1 MHPGIKASVLTLLAA
16 AILLPGC
23 QSDQSPEQLET
34 KQASEREKMEAKQ
47 KAEQEQYDKKMAK
60 AEAELEELKTAA
72 EATRKRAETDI
83 ANVEKYYDSCVGYV
97 IFPKIAKGGLVV
109 GGAHGNGI
117 VYERRAVMKD
127 KMIGSADVS
136 QGSIGFQIG
145 GQTFSEVI
153 FFEDDMTFENFKK
166 SNLEFSGTA
175 SGVAGGAGAT
185 EAAKYENGVAIFV
198 FGQKG
203 LMGEASIGGQKFNYM
218 PFD

>member
-1 MHPGIKASVLTLLAA
+1 MHRGIKVLALTLTASS
-16 AILLPGC
+16 ILFTGC
-23 QSDQSPEQLET
+23 QSDQSPEELET
-34 KQASEREKMEAKQ
+34 KQQ
-47 KAEQEQYDKKMAK
+47 AEQEKYDKKMEK
-60 AEAELEELKTAA
+60 AEAELKELKTAA
-72 EATRKRAETDI
+72 EATRKRAETEV
-83 ANVEKYYDSCVGYV
+83 ANIQKYYDSCVGYV
-97 IFPKIAKGGLVV
+97 VFPKIAKGGLVV

-127 KMIGSADVS
+127 KMIGTAEVS

-153 FFEDDMTFENFKK
+153 FFDDDYTFENFKK
-166 SNLEFSGTA
+166 GNVEFSGTA

-203 LMGEASIGGQKFNYM
+203 LMGEASIGGQGFDYM
-218 PFD
+218 PFE

>member
-1 MHPGIKASVLTLLAA
+1 MHSGIKVCALAALAA

-23 QSDQSPEQLET
+23 KSEQTPEQLEA
-34 KQASEREKMEAKQ
+34 KQTSERDKMEAKQ

-60 AEAELEELKTAA
+60 AEAELKQLKTDA
-72 EATRKRAETDI
+72 EATKKVAENDV
-83 ANVEKYYDSCVGYV
+83 ANIQNYYDSCVGYV
-97 IFPKIAKGGLVV
+97 IFPKIAKGGLVI
-109 GGAHGNGI
+109 GGAHGRGI
-117 VYERRAVMKD
+117 VFERRKVLPDNMVGTAE
-127 KMIGSADVS
+127 VS

-145 GQTFSEVI
+145 GQTFSEMI
-153 FFEDDMTFENFKK
+153 FFENDMTFENFKK
-166 SNLEFSGTA
+166 SNVEFSATA

-203 LMGEASIGGQKFNYM
+203 LMGEASIGGQKFKYK

>member
-1 MHPGIKASVLTLLAA
+1 MPASEKPKETPIMHPGIKVLALTLTAS
-16 AILLPGC
+16 AILFAGC
-23 QSDQSPEQLET
+23 QSDQSTGNDPSKE
-34 KQASEREKMEAKQ
+34 EAKEQ
-47 KAEQEQYDKKMAK
+47 KAEMKLD
-60 AEAELEELKTAA
+60 ELKTDA
-72 EATRKRAETDI
+72 EATRKLAEKEI
-83 ANVEKYYDSCVGYV
+83 ANVQNYYDSCVGYV

-117 VYERRAVMKD
+117 VYEHRDVMKD
-127 KMIGSADVS
+127 KMIGTAEVS

-153 FFEDDMTFENFKK
+153 FFEDDATFENFKK
-166 SNLEFSGTA
+166 SNVEFSATA

-203 LMGEASIGGQKFNYM
+203 LMGEASIGGQKFKYK